1 LPVSKT
7 ASKVLILSILLIL
20 ILGASVVIL
29 FTAPSEITEEEQE
42 KGQMR
47 EPLQKMSIEIAFP
60 NFSFNRM
67 VYLTYG
73 GDGTD
78 RLFLILQPGQILVF
92 PNIRSVDSAAIFLD
106 IREQVNDGGNEEGL
120 LGLAF
125 DPHYKSNG
133 YFYVYYTASEPR
145 RSIIS
150 RFSVSLD
157 DPNRADTGSEV
168 VILEV
173 DQPYSNHNGGSLVFG
188 PNGYLYIGLGDG
200 GAAGDPHSN
209 GQNRENLLGSIL
221 RIDVS
226 ASSYEER
233 YRIPSDNPYVE
244 FNNLRDEIWAYGLRN
259 PWRFTFD
266 MDTGLLLVGDV
277 GQNDFE
283 EVNVINRGGNYG
295 WNVMEGLHCYPP
307 FKSSCNE
314 TGLELPILEY
324 SHKDGCSITG
334 GYVYRGAKL
343 QSLYGAYVYGDF
355 CSGKIWA
362 LRFEESKV
370 IEHMEL
376 IDSDLQIAS
385 FGEDEHGELYI
396 LSFDGR
402 IYELRPSS

>member
-1 LPVSKT
+1 M
-7 ASKVLILSILLIL
+7 
-20 ILGASVVIL
+20 IL
-29 FTAPSEITEEEQE
+29 FTALSEITEEEQE
-42 KGQMR
+42 KEQMR
-47 EPLQKMSIEIAFP
+47 EPLQKMSVEIAFP

-67 VYLTYG
+67 VYLTHA

-157 DPNRADTGSEV
+157 DPNRADTSSEL

-233 YRIPSDNPYVE
+233 YRIPSDNPYVG
-244 FNNLRDEIWAYGLRN
+244 FNNFRDEIWAYGLRN

-283 EVNVINRGGNYG
+283 EVDVINRGGNYG
-295 WNVMEGLHCYPP
+295 WNVMEGLHCYPSL
-307 FKSSCNE
+307 KSGCDES
-314 TGLELPILEY
+314 GLELPILEY

-343 QSLYGAYVYGDF
+343 KSLYGAYVYGDF

-362 LRFEESKV
+362 LRFEELKV